1 MYELFL
7 ILVYIMFCCTQDV
20 VAGLHES
27 VRGGHA
33 ELVRVQRQSRRA
45 AHRKPQQAL

>member
-1 MYELFL
+1 
-7 ILVYIMFCCTQDV
+7 MFCCTQDV

-45 AHRKPQQAL
+45 AHRKPQQALQMSPQTH